1 MKKIKLLK
9 IFLPNSLEETYSKI
23 LNNPFKIG
31 APNGFEPIKFSES
44 YACAKFI
51 EEVISKELI
60 TDPFGNTE
68 EVTSKRYI
76 INEFTIS
83 RIRNNHILILE
94 NPSRSVRELIRKL
107 SEILGTSFYASAI
120 QIDIHALSEFLS
132 NNRNSIHFKNTRALL
147 SGVNLDEGS
156 SATIE
161 ITSLKDAINDAK
173 YHFKG
178 KTFKIERARFTAS
191 SGTKKSTIEVRST
204 GLISV
209 HGPDEKSLVEL
220 INMFIAEGL
229 S

>member
-9 IFLPNSLEETYSKI
+9 IFLPDGLEVAYRKI
-23 LNNPFKIG
+23 INAPFKIG
-31 APNGFEPIKFSES
+31 APSGFEPIKLSNS
-44 YACAKFI
+44 SVSAKFI
-51 EEVISKELI
+51 EETLSKELI

-68 EVTSKRYI
+68 EVISKRYTI
-76 INEFTIS
+76 TEFTIS
-83 RIRNNHILILE
+83 KLRTDYLLTLE

-107 SEILGTSFYASAI
+107 SEILGADFYASAI
-120 QIDIHALSEFLS
+120 KINILNLSDFISKRTEALHL
-132 NNRNSIHFKNTRALL
+132 KNTKALL

-161 ITSLKDAINDAK
+161 ITSLKDAILDAK
-173 YHFKG
+173 HHFKN
-178 KTFKIERARFTAS
+178 KSFKIERARFTSS

-209 HGPDEKSLVEL
+209 NGPEERQLAEL
-220 INMFIAEGL
+220 INIFITEEL

>member
-23 LNNPFKIG
+23 INTPFKIG
-31 APNGFEPIKFSES
+31 AQNGFEPIKFSDS

-51 EEVISKELI
+51 EEIISKEVI

-68 EVTSKRYI
+68 EVISKRYI
-76 INEFTIS
+76 INEFTIRS
-83 RIRNNHILILE
+83 FRNDHLLILE

-120 QIDIHALSEFLS
+120 QIDIPALSEFLS
-132 NNRNSIHFKNTRALL
+132 NNHNSTNLKNTRALL
-147 SGVNLDEGS
+147 TGVNLDEES

-161 ITSLKDAINDAK
+161 ITSLKDAIHDAK
-173 YHFKG
+173 HHFKG
-178 KTFKIERARFTAS
+178 KTFKIERARFTTS
-191 SGTKKSTIEVRST
+191 CGTKKSTIEVRST

-209 HGPDEKSLVEL
+209 HGPEEKSLVEL

-229 S
+229 F

>member
-23 LNNPFKIG
+23 IKAPFKIG
-31 APNGFEPIKFSES
+31 AHNGFEPIKFSES

-51 EEVISKELI
+51 EEVLFKEVI

-68 EVTSKRYI
+68 EVISKRYI
-76 INEFTIS
+76 INEFTIRS
-83 RIRNNHILILE
+83 FRNDHLLILE

-120 QIDIHALSEFLS
+120 QIDIPALSEFLS
-132 NNRNSIHFKNTRALL
+132 NNHISNNFKNTRALL
-147 SGVNLDEGS
+147 TGVNLDEES

-161 ITSLKDAINDAK
+161 ITSLKDAIHDAK
-173 YHFKG
+173 HHFKG
-178 KTFKIERARFTAS
+178 KTFKIERARFTTS

-209 HGPDEKSLVEL
+209 HGPEEKSLVEF

-229 S
+229 F

>member
-1 MKKIKLLK
+1 MKKIKILK

-23 LNNPFKIG
+23 INNPFKIG
-31 APNGFEPIKFSES
+31 VQNGFEPLNFSDS
-44 YACAKFI
+44 YARAKFI
-51 EEVISKELI
+51 EEILSKELI
-60 TDPFGNTE
+60 IDPFGNTE

-83 RIRNNHILILE
+83 KIRNDHILILE

-107 SEILGTSFYASAI
+107 SEILGASFYASAI

-132 NNRNSIHFKNTRALL
+132 NNHYSIHLKNTRALL

-161 ITSLKDAINDAK
+161 ITSLKDAIHDAK
-173 YHFKG
+173 HHFKG
-178 KTFKIERARFTAS
+178 KIFKIERARFTSS
-191 SGTKKSTIEVRST
+191 SGPNKSTIEVRST

-209 HGPDEKSLVEL
+209 HGPEEKSLVEL

>member
-9 IFLPNSLEETYSKI
+9 IFLPNSLEETYSRI
-23 LNNPFKIG
+23 INAPFKIG
-31 APNGFEPIKFSES
+31 VQNGFEPIKFSES

-51 EEVISKELI
+51 EEALSKEVI

-76 INEFTIS
+76 INDFTIS
-83 RIRNNHILILE
+83 SLHNGHLLILE
-94 NPSRSVRELIRKL
+94 NPSRSVRELIRRL

-132 NNRNSIHFKNTRALL
+132 NNHDSIHLKNTRALL
-147 SGVNLDEGS
+147 SGVTLDEGS

-161 ITSLKDAINDAK
+161 ITSLKDAIHDAK
-173 YHFKG
+173 HHFKG

-191 SGTKKSTIEVRST
+191 SGAKKSTIEVRST

-209 HGPDEKSLVEL
+209 HGPEEKSLVKL